1 MLLLSPRHPQAC
13 DSPTALWDW
22 VTLQGDTLTGQ
33 GCDSA
38 EAIARQP
45 ATVLVWPAQAL
56 SWLQLS
62 LPKAPAH
69 KLRALLDGLLEERL
83 LSDLPDL
90 HYALAPGFQP
100 GRAAADTWVVCC
112 QREPLQRAVTYLQ
125 SIAHPLA
132 AVLPACAPQ
141 PQQHAQP
148 WVWVCGSNEEP
159 ALLASAAHGALW
171 LPLQPQA
178 SAADRALLLS
188 SLQAVGALE
197 AGSTAWASPALV
209 GLAEQQLPELAWQT
223 RSHAHPWQQAL
234 ASGWDLAQFDL
245 RLQARSARWRLAL
258 EQLRQHW
265 GSPAW
270 RPLRWGLGALVA
282 VQLLGL
288 NLNAWQARQEI
299 AQLRQLSHATLQQSF
314 PQVQLV
320 LDAPL
325 QMQRELDRMRQ
336 ARSEL
341 SPGDL
346 EPLLKQ
352 LGRAHTR
359 SPLELRQLRFEGGSA
374 ELAHAPLSAAA
385 QQELGAA
392 LAPSGWE
399 FAPQGPERSTLRW
412 ASAR

>member
-1 MLLLSPRHPQAC
+1 VLLISPRQPLAC

-22 VTLQGDTLTGQ
+22 VTLQGATLTGQ

-100 GRAAADTWVVCC
+100 GRAADTWVACC
-112 QREPLQRAVTYLQ
+112 QREPLHRAVAYLQ
-125 SIAHPLA
+125 SIEHPLA

-141 PQQHAQP
+141 HPP
-148 WVWVCGSNEEP
+148 WVWVCGSSEAPE
-159 ALLASAAHGALW
+159 LLASAAHGALCW
-171 LPLQPQA
+171 PLQPQA
-178 SAADRALLLS
+178 SAADRALLHS

-209 GLAEQQLPELAWQT
+209 GLAEQHLPELAWQT
-223 RSHAHPWQQAL
+223 RSGAHPWQQAL

-245 RLQARSARWRLAL
+245 HLQARSARWRLAL
-258 EQLRQHW
+258 EQVRQHW

-282 VQLLGL
+282 LQLLGL

-299 AQLRQLSHATLQQSF
+299 VQLRQLSHATLQQSF

-325 QMQRELDRMRQ
+325 QMQRELDRLRQ

-341 SPGDL
+341 SPSDL
-346 EPLLKQ
+346 EPLLEQ
-352 LGRAHTR
+352 MGRAHSR

-392 LAPSGWE
+392 LAPSGWQ
-399 FAPQGPERSTLRW
+399 FQPQNSERSTLRW

>member
-1 MLLLSPRHPQAC
+1 VLLLSPRQLLAC

-100 GRAAADTWVVCC
+100 GRAADTWVLCC
-112 QREPLQRAVTYLQ
+112 QREPLQRAVAYLQ

-141 PQQHAQP
+141 PQRQP
-148 WVWVCGSNEEP
+148 WVWVCGSSEAP
-159 ALLASAAHGALW
+159 ALLASAAHGALCW
-171 LPLQPQA
+171 PLQPHA
-178 SAADRALLLS
+178 SAADRALLHH

-197 AGSTAWASPALV
+197 AGGTAWASPALV
-209 GLAEQQLPELAWQT
+209 GLAEQHMPELAWQT
-223 RSHAHPWQQAL
+223 RTDAHPWQQAL

-258 EQLRQHW
+258 EQLQRHW

-288 NLNAWQARQEI
+288 NLNAWQAHQEI
-299 AQLRQLSHATLQQSF
+299 AQLRQLSSATLQQSF
-314 PQVQLV
+314 PQVELV

-325 QMQRELDRMRQ
+325 QMQRELDRLRQ

-341 SPGDL
+341 SPKDL
-346 EPLLKQ
+346 EPLLEQ
-352 LGRAHTR
+352 LGRAHAST
-359 SPLELRQLRFEGGSA
+359 PFELRQLRFEGGSA
-374 ELAHAPLSAAA
+374 ELAHAPLSEAA
-385 QQELGAA
+385 QQQLGAA
-392 LAPSGWE
+392 LAPSGWQYL
-399 FAPQGPERSTLRW
+399 PQNPELSQLRW
-412 ASAR
+412 APTR

>member
-1 MLLLSPRHPQAC
+1 VLLLSPRQPLAC

-83 LSDLPDL
+83 LSDLADL
-90 HYALAPGFQP
+90 HYALAPGFRP
-100 GRAAADTWVVCC
+100 GRAADTWVLCC
-112 QREPLQRAVTYLQ
+112 QREPLQRAVDYLQ
-125 SIAHPLA
+125 AIAHPLA

-141 PQQHAQP
+141 PALQARP
-148 WVWVCGSNEEP
+148 WVWVSGSSEAP

-171 LPLQPQA
+171 LPLQPHA
-178 SAADRALLLS
+178 SAADRALLHS
-188 SLQAVGALE
+188 SLQAVGALD
-197 AGSTAWASPALV
+197 AGSAAWASPALV
-209 GLAEQQLPELAWQT
+209 GLAEHLLPDLAWQT
-223 RSHAHPWQQAL
+223 RSDAHPWQQAL

-245 RLQARSARWRLAL
+245 RLRARSARWQLAL
-258 EQLRQHW
+258 ERLRQLW

-282 VQLLGL
+282 LQLLGL

-299 AQLRQLSHATLQQSF
+299 AQLRQLSNATLQQSF
-314 PQVQLV
+314 PHVQLV

-325 QMQRELDRMRQ
+325 QMQREIDRLRQ

-341 SPGDL
+341 SPNDL
-346 EPLLKQ
+346 EPLLEQ
-352 LGRAHTR
+352 LGRAHLR
-359 SPLELRQLRFEGGSA
+359 SPFELRQLRFDSGSA

-392 LAPSGWE
+392 LAPSGWQ
-399 FAPQGPERSTLRW
+399 FASQGHERSTLRW